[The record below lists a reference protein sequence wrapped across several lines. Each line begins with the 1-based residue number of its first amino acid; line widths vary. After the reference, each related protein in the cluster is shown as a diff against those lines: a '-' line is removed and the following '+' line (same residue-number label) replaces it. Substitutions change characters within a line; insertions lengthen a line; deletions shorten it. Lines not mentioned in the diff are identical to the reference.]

1 MIFIILYKTLISPK
15 PLRIRFNKI
24 DGRISIYGRT
34 RYLVLL
40 GPKKYGAIYNRI
52 RIKYLIGLEAFSHYF
67 VKIKIGSCD
76 YLPIIKRIDF
86 T

>member
-1 MIFIILYKTLISPK
+1 MIYIILYKTLIGPK

-24 DGRISIYGRT
+24 DGRISIYCTT

-40 GPKKYGAIYNRI
+40 GPEKYAIYNRI
-52 RIKYLIGLEAFSHYF
+52 RIKYLIGLEVFYHYF

-76 YLPIIKRIDF
+76 YLPIVKRIDF